1 MDLSFAKQGIDD
13 SERADVQEQ
22 LLKGQPLFLEIDE
35 IVSADTVSGV
45 LVLGAFG
52 APPDTKVHVKQV
64 RTHSHID
71 SLARH
76 IQGNDYFPALR
87 KGDIVAFDRV
97 YIEGGDAMTANIT
110 ARTHDGMKGRV
121 QFLMGMAR
129 ASSTTVSKRG
139 AQQFL
144 TIVDGSLAFRADDAT
159 DISAAYKK
167 ICEMPWTDGSG
178 GFIARTGNSRTF
190 EYHVNRENPL
200 DGFIEEMNVQGH
212 LQGQRWIELIPARKF
227 AVGRDQVARDVDVRQ
242 DVKKAVG
249 KVGKLFMPTKGPY
262 PGFRKSA
269 IILCDEDEWAFGGK
283 TGKVHRVAAG
293 IQPLDRGLVVESRS
307 LPSRIH
313 HKNVMNVSGLY
324 SEATMDRLAE
334 ERAERRPPEPESKRS
349 GSSYSREDMAS
360 NRDYANDQ
368 SNSPTGNNMPFTF

>member
-45 LVLGAFG
+45 LILGAFG

-144 TIVDGSLAFRADDAT
+144 TIVDGSQAFRADDAD
-159 DISAAYKK
+159 DIRAVYKK
-167 ICEMPWTDGSG
+167 ICEMTWTDGSG

-200 DGFIEEMNVQGH
+200 DGFIEEMTVQGH
-212 LQGQRWIELIPARKF
+212 LQGPRWIELLPARKF

-249 KVGKLFMPTKGPY
+249 KVGKQFMPQKGPY

-293 IQPLDRGLVVESRS
+293 IQPMDRSPVVETRS
-307 LPSRIH
+307 LQTRIH
-313 HKNVMNVSGLY
+313 HKNVMDVSGLY
-324 SEATMDRLAE
+324 SETTMDRMAA
-334 ERAERRPPEPESKRS
+334 ERAEHRPPEPESRRS
-349 GSSYSREDMAS
+349 DGSYSREDMAS
-360 NRDYANDQ
+360 NRDYTNDQ
-368 SNSPTGNNMPFTF
+368 SNNPTANNMPFTF